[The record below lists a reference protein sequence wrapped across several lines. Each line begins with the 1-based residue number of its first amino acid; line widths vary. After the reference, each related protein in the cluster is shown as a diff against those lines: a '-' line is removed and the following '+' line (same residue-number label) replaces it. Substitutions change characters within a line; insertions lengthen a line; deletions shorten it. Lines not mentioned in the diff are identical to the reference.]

1 MSNVEGMTNPEWR
14 IRVICEIRGSLAFD
28 SCLFVS
34 IRGWFFPSLFYP
46 EIAERSSQKSFNHE
60 STLMNTNVGNSER
73 STRLRPAIAG
83 LRRGRRMAQITRM
96 DGNDPPSLGY
106 GVAGEIRMTNPR
118 NPSGSCR
125 IRGSPAFDWCLFVS
139 IRGWI

>member
-14 IRVICEIRGSLAFD
+14 IRVIRGSLAFD

-34 IRGWFFPSLFYP
+34 IRGWFFLSLFSP
-46 EIAERSSQKSFNHE
+46 GFVGRSSQKSFNHE

-125 IRGSPAFDWCLFVS
+125 ISGSPAFDSCLLVS